1 MDHTE
6 HSVATIDETIPCSR
20 KQEEEITIEG
30 MNMQSGY
37 ILIVEDVPDILRL
50 LEETLK
56 FKGYRAVTAFNGQEA
71 LEIVQREHPAL
82 IITDIMMPKLDG
94 FGLVHR
100 LRINPET
107 REIPVI
113 FLTATYVA
121 LEDKAFALNIGATR
135 FIEKPV
141 NFENFLGTIHE
152 LLTAKPEVK
161 VPQMS
166 EAEFYEGYRQR
177 LEKKLQQKNT
187 QIARDERLLTS
198 ISDDEKQAFRISL
211 QMAMNERDELGRLL
225 SELQTRIENTA
236 KS

>member
-1 MDHTE
+1 ME
-6 HSVATIDETIPCSR
+6 
-20 KQEEEITIEG
+20 
-30 MNMQSGY
+30 SGY

-56 FKGYRAVTAFNGQEA
+56 FKGYRAVTAYNGQEA
-71 LEIVQREHPAL
+71 LEKIQQERPRL

-141 NFENFLGTIHE
+141 NFEHFLKTIEE
-152 LLTAKPEVK
+152 LLAAEPQVS

-166 EAEFYEGYRQR
+166 ETEFYEGYRQR
-177 LEKKLQQKNT
+177 LTKKLEQKNT
-187 QIARDERLLTS
+187 QIARDERLLQT
-198 ISDDEKQAFRISL
+198 ISEDEKSTFRASL
-211 QMAMNERDELGRLL
+211 QMALNERDELQRLL
-225 SELQTRIENTA
+225 SELQVRIENTP
-236 KS
+236 KP

>member
-1 MDHTE
+1 
-6 HSVATIDETIPCSR
+6 
-20 KQEEEITIEG
+20 
-30 MNMQSGY
+30 MNMQQGY

-56 FKGYRAVTAFNGQEA
+56 FKGYRAVTAYNGQEA
-71 LEIVQREHPAL
+71 LEIIRRERPAL
-82 IITDIMMPKLDG
+82 VITDIMMPKLDG

-107 REIPVI
+107 RDIPVI

-141 NFENFLGTIHE
+141 NFEKFLETVDE
-152 LLTAKPEVK
+152 LFTRGAPAVTTT
-161 VPQMS
+161 MS

-177 LEKKLQQKNT
+177 LEKKLNQKNV
-187 QIARDERLLTS
+187 QITRDERLLET
-198 ISDDEKQAFRISL
+198 IPEEEKSTFRASL
-211 QMAMNERDELGRLL
+211 QSAINERNELQRLL
-225 SELQTRIENTA
+225 EEIHARIDSTS
-236 KS
+236 KSD

>member
-1 MDHTE
+1 
-6 HSVATIDETIPCSR
+6 
-20 KQEEEITIEG
+20 
-30 MNMQSGY
+30 MNMESGY

-56 FKGYRAVTAFNGQEA
+56 FKGYRAVTAYNGQEA
-71 LEIVQREHPAL
+71 LEKIQQERPRL

-141 NFENFLGTIHE
+141 NFEHFLKTIEE
-152 LLTAKPEVK
+152 LLAAEPQVS

-166 EAEFYEGYRQR
+166 ETEFYEGYRQR
-177 LEKKLQQKNT
+177 LTKKLEQKNT
-187 QIARDERLLTS
+187 QIARDERLLQT
-198 ISDDEKQAFRISL
+198 ISEDEKSTFRASL
-211 QMAMNERDELGRLL
+211 QMALNERDELQRLL
-225 SELQTRIENTA
+225 SELQVRIENTP
-236 KS
+236 KP

>member
-1 MDHTE
+1 
-6 HSVATIDETIPCSR
+6 
-20 KQEEEITIEG
+20 
-30 MNMQSGY
+30 MQQGY

-56 FKGYRAVTAFNGQEA
+56 FKGYRAVTAPNGQVA
-71 LEIVQREHPAL
+71 LEIIRRERPAL
-82 IITDIMMPKLDG
+82 VITDIMMPKLDG

-141 NFENFLGTIHE
+141 NFEKFLETVEE
-152 LLTAKPEVK
+152 LFTRGAPPTPPL
-161 VPQMS
+161 MS
-166 EAEFYEGYRQR
+166 EAEFYKGYRQR
-177 LEKKLQQKNT
+177 LEKKLNQKNI
-187 QIARDERLLTS
+187 QITRDERLLET
-198 ISDDEKQAFRISL
+198 IPEEEKSTFRASL
-211 QMAMNERDELGRLL
+211 QAAINERNELQRLL
-225 SELQTRIENTA
+225 EELNTRIDSTA
-236 KS
+236 KLE

>member
-1 MDHTE
+1 
-6 HSVATIDETIPCSR
+6 
-20 KQEEEITIEG
+20 
-30 MNMQSGY
+30 MNMNQGY
-37 ILIVEDVPDILRL
+37 LLIVEDVPDILRL

-56 FKGYRAVTAFNGQEA
+56 FKGYNAVTARNGHEA
-71 LEIVQREHPAL
+71 LELIQRQRPML

-107 REIPVI
+107 RDLPVI

-141 NFENFLGTIHE
+141 NFEKFLQTIEE
-152 LLTAKPEVK
+152 LVTEGPPAAPAL
-161 VPQMS
+161 MS

-177 LEKKLQQKNT
+177 LEK
-187 QIARDERLLTS
+187 
-198 ISDDEKQAFRISL
+198 
-211 QMAMNERDELGRLL
+211 
-225 SELQTRIENTA
+225 
-236 KS
+236 

>member
-1 MDHTE
+1 MQHNIT
-6 HSVATIDETIPCSR
+6 R
-20 KQEEEITIEG
+20 KG
-30 MNMQSGY
+30 MNMQPGY

-56 FKGYRAVTAFNGQEA
+56 FKGYQAVTAFNGQEA
-71 LEIVQREHPAL
+71 LEIIQRQRPAL

-107 REIPVI
+107 RDIPVI

-141 NFENFLGTIHE
+141 NFEKFLETISE
-152 LLTAKPEVK
+152 LLTHRPIPVT
-161 VPQMS
+161 PMMS

-177 LEKKLQQKNT
+177 LEKKLSQKNI
-187 QIARDERLLTS
+187 QIARDERLLTT
-198 ISDDEKQAFRISL
+198 IAENERHTFRASL
-211 QMAMNERDELGRLL
+211 QMAMNERDELQRLL
-225 SELQTRIENTA
+225 NELQERIQNTN
-236 KS
+236 KPE

>member
-1 MDHTE
+1 ME
-6 HSVATIDETIPCSR
+6 
-20 KQEEEITIEG
+20 
-30 MNMQSGY
+30 SGY

-56 FKGYRAVTAFNGQEA
+56 FKGYNAVTAFNGQEA
-71 LEIVQREHPAL
+71 LEKIQQKHPRL

-121 LEDKAFALNIGATR
+121 MEDKAFALNIGATR

-141 NFENFLGTIHE
+141 NFEHFLKTIQE
-152 LLTAKPEVK
+152 LLAAEPQVSM
-161 VPQMS
+161 PQMS
-166 EAEFYEGYRQR
+166 EAEFYGGYHQR
-177 LEKKLQQKNT
+177 RAKKLV
-187 QIARDERLLTS
+187 
-198 ISDDEKQAFRISL
+198 
-211 QMAMNERDELGRLL
+211 
-225 SELQTRIENTA
+225 
-236 KS
+236 

>member
-1 MDHTE
+1 ME
-6 HSVATIDETIPCSR
+6 
-20 KQEEEITIEG
+20 
-30 MNMQSGY
+30 SGY

-56 FKGYRAVTAFNGQEA
+56 FKGYRAVTAYNGQEA
-71 LEIVQREHPAL
+71 LEKIQHERPAL
-82 IITDIMMPKLDG
+82 VITDIMMPKLDG

-141 NFENFLGTIHE
+141 NFENFLRTIQE
-152 LLTAKPEVK
+152 LLIEKPQLIA
-161 VPQMS
+161 PQMT

-177 LEKKLQQKNT
+177 LEKKMQQKST
-187 QIARDERLLTS
+187 QIARDERLLQT
-198 ISDDEKQAFRISL
+198 ISEDETPTFRASL
-211 QMAMNERDELGRLL
+211 QMAMNERDELQRLL
-225 SELQTRIENTA
+225 SEIQTRLENIS

>member
-1 MDHTE
+1 
-6 HSVATIDETIPCSR
+6 
-20 KQEEEITIEG
+20 
-30 MNMQSGY
+30 MNMESGY

-56 FKGYRAVTAFNGQEA
+56 FKGYNAVTAFNGQEA
-71 LEIVQREHPAL
+71 LEKIQQERPRL

-121 LEDKAFALNIGATR
+121 MEDKAFALNIGATR

-141 NFENFLGTIHE
+141 NFDQFLQTIQE
-152 LLTAKPEVK
+152 LLTAKPEVSTM
-161 VPQMS
+161 PMS

-177 LEKKLQQKNT
+177 LEKKLVQKNT
-187 QIARDERLLTS
+187 QIARDERLLQT
-198 ISDDEKQAFRISL
+198 ITDEERPTFRASL
-211 QMAMNERDELGRLL
+211 QMAKNERDELEKLL
-225 SELQTRIENTA
+225 SELQVRIANTP

>member
-1 MDHTE
+1 M
-6 HSVATIDETIPCSR
+6 P
-20 KQEEEITIEG
+20 
-30 MNMQSGY
+30 SGY
-37 ILIVEDVPDILRL
+37 ILIVEDVIDILRL

-56 FKGYRAVTAFNGQEA
+56 FKGYEAVTAHNGQEA
-71 LEIVQREHPAL
+71 LDIIKRGRPAL

-107 REIPVI
+107 RDIPVI

-141 NFENFLGTIHE
+141 NFEKFLGTIEE
-152 LLTAKPEVK
+152 LMKEGAPANP
-161 VPQMS
+161 PQMS

-177 LEKKLQQKNT
+177 LEQKLNQKVT
-187 QIARDERLLTS
+187 QIARDERLLTT
-198 ISDDEKQAFRISL
+198 IPEEEKGTFRASL
-211 QMAMNERDELGRLL
+211 QMAMNERDELERLL
-225 SELQTRIENTA
+225 AELRTRMENLA
-236 KS
+236 KP